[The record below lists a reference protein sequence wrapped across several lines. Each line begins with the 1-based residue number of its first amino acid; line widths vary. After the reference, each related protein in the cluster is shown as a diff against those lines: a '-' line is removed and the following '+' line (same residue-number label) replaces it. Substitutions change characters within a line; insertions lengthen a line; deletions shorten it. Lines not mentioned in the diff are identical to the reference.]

1 MAGVISPEPAAAP
14 RRRKIPRRLDDTDV
28 VITER
33 LTQGGATQDV
43 TNDLRLKQ
51 AYFDA
56 LDALKQSLSERFDQN
71 GMVVVRQIEK
81 CLLSAC
87 IRKRSINGRTANS
100 VCRFFVFEQ

>member
-1 MAGVISPEPAAAP
+1 M
-14 RRRKIPRRLDDTDV
+14 
-28 VITER
+28 
-33 LTQGGATQDV
+33 

-87 IRKRSINGRTANS
+87 NGKEVSTAAAPQIPFAD
-100 VCRFFVFEQ
+100 FFVFEQ